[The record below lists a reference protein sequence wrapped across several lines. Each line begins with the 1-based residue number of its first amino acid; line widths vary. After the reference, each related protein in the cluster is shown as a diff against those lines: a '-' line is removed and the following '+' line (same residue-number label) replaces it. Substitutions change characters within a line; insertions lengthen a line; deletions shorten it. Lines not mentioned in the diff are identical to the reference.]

1 MMGNW
6 TTLSLEGPITP
17 AASTDEV
24 VYAVG
29 TPHERGILHGRH
41 AADKI
46 RANLKLLDAIVSDH
60 PGISWEAIDA
70 LVERNRPYAISDD
83 DELAGL
89 VAGIAEGAAIEP
101 RLIWRLNLPAHFLLG
116 RIPLD
121 CSQFFL
127 GPEVAA
133 GSFLAKT
140 RDFKADRSFKQ
151 VAVVTGHA
159 DGTRTI
165 AGHTAGSVTWPG
177 SGLTSHGV
185 AYSTSGV
192 WSERVTVDAGRTDS
206 GWLLFNGDVIARR
219 ARSAREF
226 ADLAAAQ
233 SRVVGINIVVA
244 DAREAYGVELTANSA
259 SILPAAKGRIVR
271 TNHYVTTDG
280 EFGDVGPRTDEY
292 ANTYRRERFL
302 EDATGQSDT
311 VPGLQGVIDIMESA
325 PICREAEAGSDAVS
339 EYTSVADIT
348 RGVFAIAFAGS
359 NDR

>member
-6 TTLSLEGPITP
+6 TTLSLEDPITP
-17 AASTDEV
+17 SASTDEV
-24 VYAVG
+24 IYAVG
-29 TPHERGILHGRH
+29 RARERGLQHGRH

-46 RANLKLLDAIVSDH
+46 RANLKLLDAIVADH
-60 PGISWEAIDA
+60 PGISWEAIDS
-70 LVERNRPYAISDD
+70 LIERNRPYAVVED
-83 DELAGL
+83 DELADM

-121 CSQFFL
+121 CSQLFI
-127 GPEVAA
+127 GPELTA

-159 DGTRTI
+159 DGSRTI

-192 WSERVTVDAGRTDS
+192 WSERVIVDAGRTDS
-206 GWLLFNGDVIARR
+206 GWLLFNGDLIARQ
-219 ARSAREF
+219 ARTARHF

-233 SRVVGINIVVA
+233 SRVVGINLVVA
-244 DAREAYGVELTANSA
+244 DAHEAYGVELTANSA
-259 SILPAAKGRIVR
+259 SILPAAEGRLVR

-280 EFGDVGPRTDEY
+280 EFGDIGPRTDEY
-292 ANTYRRERFL
+292 ASTYRRERFL
-302 EDATGQSDT
+302 EDATGKSEP
-311 VPGLQGVIDIMESA
+311 VHGLHAVIDIMESA

-339 EYTSVADIT
+339 EYISVADIT